1 MFFAGVNFILWYQAI
16 FKRDIW
22 AFWKNSEFRFYTS
35 IIVIGTV
42 FSTIMLQIHGLD
54 SVDTVANSFR
64 NIPLEGG
71 ALVEAMA
78 RKVPVIAGQS
88 SGAVPWVLSGGEAG
102 LLVDVSSVDTL
113 VQSILRLAMDRG
125 LWKSFSES
133 GYRNAL
139 RRFNSNEVAKDVIS
153 LYHQV
158 IEET

>member
-1 MFFAGVNFILWYQAI
+1 MLDLSDILVHPAL
-16 FKRDIW
+16 
-22 AFWKNSEFRFYTS
+22 EE
-35 IIVIGTV
+35 
-42 FSTIMLQIHGLD
+42 
-54 SVDTVANSFR
+54 SF
-64 NIPLEGG
+64 GMT
-71 ALVEAMA
+71 LVEAMA